1 MRVIVGF
8 DTECRC
14 SEVSEGKHAEQRVVA
29 RAAKYLLT
37 ALPTDY
43 FLLFQ
48 EVITENK
55 KWICTQHENIR
66 VCHQNTQVTNIE
78 GMICHDHCLNEWR
91 CITHS

>member
-29 RAAKYLLT
+29 DAAKYLLT

-48 EVITENK
+48 EVVTENK
-55 KWICTQHENIR
+55 NGFARSMKI
-66 VCHQNTQVTNIE
+66 
-78 GMICHDHCLNEWR
+78 
-91 CITHS
+91 

>member
-8 DTECRC
+8 DTEYRC

-29 RAAKYLLT
+29 DAAKYLLT

-48 EVITENK
+48 EEVVTENK
-55 KWICTQHENIR
+55 NGFARSMKI
-66 VCHQNTQVTNIE
+66 
-78 GMICHDHCLNEWR
+78 
-91 CITHS
+91 